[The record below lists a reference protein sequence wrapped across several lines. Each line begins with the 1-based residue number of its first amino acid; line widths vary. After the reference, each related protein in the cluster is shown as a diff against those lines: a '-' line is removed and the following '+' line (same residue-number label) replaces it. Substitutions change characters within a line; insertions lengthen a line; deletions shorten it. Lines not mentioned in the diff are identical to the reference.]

1 MCTCVCVCARARVRV
16 RVRVRVCV
24 SVAGAAKLVPPMI
37 MINSFNEWH
46 DGSEI
51 EPSKEEGESLLN
63 LIAQA
68 HILTKTN
75 MFTRQTSTHSQE
87 YSIVCFFL

>member
-1 MCTCVCVCARARVRV
+1 
-16 RVRVRVCV
+16 
-24 SVAGAAKLVPPMI
+24 

-51 EPSKEEGESLLN
+51 EPSKEEGETLLN

-68 HILTKTN
+68 HILK
-75 MFTRQTSTHSQE
+75 
-87 YSIVCFFL
+87 SISFAIFFPYHDFSPLLNLLGH

>member
-1 MCTCVCVCARARVRV
+1 
-16 RVRVRVCV
+16 
-24 SVAGAAKLVPPMI
+24 MI

-51 EPSKEEGESLLN
+51 EPSKEEGEGLLN

-68 HILTKTN
+68 HILTNTN
-75 MFTRQTSTHSQE
+75 KFTRHN
-87 YSIVCFFL
+87 SIFTTRRRRGKGY

>member
-1 MCTCVCVCARARVRV
+1 MCAMPCVCVCLSLS
-16 RVRVRVCV
+16 VCV
-24 SVAGAAKLVPPMI
+24 CVCGAGSALLVPPMI

-51 EPSKEEGESLLN
+51 EPSKEEGETLLN

-68 HILTKTN
+68 HILK
-75 MFTRQTSTHSQE
+75 
-87 YSIVCFFL
+87 SISFAIFFPYHDFSPLLNLLGH